1 MTTVVISHDMNSV
14 MEASDTIHFVHEGS
28 ILWNGDRHQLMEGG
42 VDELESFVFASDL
55 MRQIRKKQ
63 PNA

>member
-1 MTTVVISHDMNSV
+1 
-14 MEASDTIHFVHEGS
+14 
-28 ILWNGDRHQLMEGG
+28 